1 MSTNDVLWGQRSP
14 NIFQQDNKLQNY
26 NADRWKRLT
35 VFTTY
40 QEKFQEARKTTQ
52 ESYYMVNTKVIGVIV
67 VQLWGT
73 NIRQNCVLVSGS
85 ESQAVMFTRFC

>member
-1 MSTNDVLWGQRSP
+1 MSYWVRDVQTFLSRTI
-14 NIFQQDNKLQNY
+14 NYKNY
-26 NADRWKRLT
+26 NADRWKRLI

-67 VQLWGT
+67 VQHWGI
-73 NIRQNCVLVSGS
+73 NMRPNCVSDSGS
-85 ESQAVMFTRFC
+85 ESQAVIFARFC